1 MSDRFAFKM
10 AEKKIILIT
19 GNTETLGYFSKEL
32 AIYLH
37 EAGAEVFIWDMRR
50 PSESISAFEALQDKE
65 EWVLVT
71 FNFIGLNGEGQFGD
85 GLSTIWET
93 NGIRIISIMVDSP
106 IYYYRQ
112 LIRHTAGL
120 SVACIDRYHVAYV
133 RRWHPYIENVY
144 FWPLCGNEPID
155 DLWLMPGVCAEP
167 PYLDRY
173 MRLPIAERPI
183 DIIFIAN
190 YVTRESIYDS
200 IAGAEREYRD
210 FLHDIC
216 DQMIRT
222 PSLPLEETLY
232 ERLKREFPDEEEEA
246 YPEAMFHMLYVDLYV
261 RSYFRSRTV
270 AKLVDAGYTVHC
282 VGQDW
287 DRLEL
292 EHPENLVH
300 SGVMMTS
307 ADCLRAIERAKISL
321 NVMPHFKAGAHDRVF
336 TSMLAGCVSL
346 TDPSEYLNEVIT
358 PWENYAPFTL
368 EEPESVC
375 EAAGRLLRD
384 TEYAQTVADNGCA
397 HAAAQFTWKRNA
409 ESILDALG

>member
-1 MSDRFAFKM
+1 MTEM
-10 AEKKIILIT
+10 KKIILIT

-32 AIYLH
+32 AIYLC
-37 EAGAEVFIWDMRR
+37 EAGAEVFIWDMLR
-50 PSESISAFEALQDKE
+50 PSESISAFEALQNKD

-93 NGIRIISIMVDSP
+93 HGIRIISIMVDSP

-112 LIRHTAGL
+112 LIRHTEGL
-120 SVACIDRYHVAYV
+120 SVACIDRNHAKYV

-144 FWPLCGNEPID
+144 FWPLCGNQPID
-155 DLWLMPGVCAEP
+155 DLWLSPGICSEP
-167 PYLDRY
+167 PYLDQY
-173 MRLPIAERPI
+173 MRLPVSERPI

-190 YVTRESIYDS
+190 YVTRESIYES
-200 IAGAEREYRD
+200 IAGAEHEYRD

-216 DQMIRT
+216 DQMIRK
-222 PSLPLEETLY
+222 PALPLEDTLY
-232 ERLKREFPDEEEEA
+232 ERLLAEFPGEKEDA
-246 YPEAMFHMLYVDLYV
+246 YPEAMFHMVYVDLYV

-270 AKLVDAGYTVHC
+270 ACLADAGYTVHC

-287 DRLEL
+287 DKLEL
-292 EHPENLVH
+292 EHPGNLVH
-300 SGVMMTS
+300 SRVMMTS

-346 TDPSEYLNEVIT
+346 TDSSEYLDEVIT

-368 EEPESVC
+368 EDPESVC

-384 TEYAQTVADNGCA
+384 TETAQTIADNGCKLA
-397 HAAAQFTWKRNA
+397 SEKYTWKKTA
-409 ESILDALG
+409 ESILGALA